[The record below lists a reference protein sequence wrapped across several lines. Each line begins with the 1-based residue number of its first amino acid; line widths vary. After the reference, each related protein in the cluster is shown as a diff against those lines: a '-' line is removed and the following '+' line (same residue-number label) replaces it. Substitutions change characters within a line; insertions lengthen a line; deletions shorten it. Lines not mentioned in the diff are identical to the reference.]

1 MAPAEKWTLRFLA
14 AGVAGLLV
22 MQVTE
27 RLQAREVGGF
37 VEPRCSATQA
47 GISCT
52 FTNSDGES
60 SRSCV
65 FGVVTNK
72 ADPTK
77 SVMSQQLCTGRLD
90 GFETKTVTGEWMLG
104 TPAQICSVSG
114 QFGDRLDW
122 SQCTFE
128 VKH

>member
-1 MAPAEKWTLRFLA
+1 MNPAEKWTLRLLTVGVFGVLA
-14 AGVAGLLV
+14 L
-22 MQVTE
+22 QVSR
-27 RLQAREVGGF
+27 RLEAREVGGF
-37 VEPRCSATQA
+37 VEPRCSATQG

-52 FTNSDGES
+52 FTNASGEA

-65 FGVVTNK
+65 FGTVTNK
-72 ADPTK
+72 ADPKKTAT
-77 SVMSQQLCTGRLD
+77 SQQLCTGRLD

-104 TPAQICSVSG
+104 TPAEMCSVAG

-122 SQCTFE
+122 SQCEFA